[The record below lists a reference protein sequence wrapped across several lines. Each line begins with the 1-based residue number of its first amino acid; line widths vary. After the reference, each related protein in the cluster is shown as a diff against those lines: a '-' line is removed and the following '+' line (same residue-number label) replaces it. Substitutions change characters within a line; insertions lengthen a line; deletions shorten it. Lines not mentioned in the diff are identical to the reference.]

1 MTFSWTFAVILSHRV
16 VTLSQNTRGLP
27 TEMAQSRMEHTN
39 ALLGQWKDSEKER
52 RDELKKLE
60 QKKAY
65 YEQEIEKTKKN
76 KKQI

>member
-1 MTFSWTFAVILSHRV
+1 VILSHRV

-52 RDELKKLE
+52 RDELCRIT
-60 QKKAY
+60 Q
-65 YEQEIEKTKKN
+65 
-76 KKQI
+76 